1 MPKKKTSAIKQIE
14 AVRNLVDAYRRIYRP
29 KGIDPDK
36 ILADFAAFVAQRLA
50 SPGARTDFEELCK
63 SGCVP
68 PVLAAIVV
76 SLRAFPHLERFW
88 IEIVC
93 RPERRQRA
101 TRALEK
107 AGAIIEEVFEDFI
120 GIEDEIPKDA
130 WNSLGH
136 LLPSGLVSELRFYVS
151 LLNIGEGME
160 AGTKPRSIREVSK
173 YLLASYV
180 KRTTGRF
187 HDGNVSGLLAEVI
200 GPADYNEV
208 AQRMWRSRNY
218 ARLEKQFSK
227 FTDFAVAT
235 SVVIGNRT

>member
-1 MPKKKTSAIKQIE
+1 M
-14 AVRNLVDAYRRIYRP
+14 
-29 KGIDPDK
+29 
-36 ILADFAAFVAQRLA
+36 
-50 SPGARTDFEELCK
+50 
-63 SGCVP
+63 
-68 PVLAAIVV
+68 
-76 SLRAFPHLERFW
+76 ERFW

-120 GIEDEIPKDA
+120 AIEDEMPKDA

-160 AGTKPRSIREVSK
+160 AGTKKPRSIREVTK

-187 HDGNVSGLLAEVI
+187 HDGNVSGLLAEVF
-200 GPADYNEV
+200 GPVDYNEV

-227 FTDFAVAT
+227 LTDFAVAT

>member
-1 MPKKKTSAIKQIE
+1 MPKKKTSAIDQIE
-14 AVRNLVDAYRRIYRP
+14 AVRALVETYRRIYRP
-29 KGIDPDK
+29 KGIDLDK
-36 ILADFAAFVAQRLA
+36 FLANFAAYVAHRLA
-50 SPGARTDFEELCK
+50 SPGARTDFEKLCQ

-68 PVLAAIVV
+68 QVLAAIVV
-76 SLRAFPHLERFW
+76 SLRAFPQMERFW

-93 RPERRQRA
+93 RPDRRQRA
-101 TRALEK
+101 TRVLEK
-107 AGAIIEEVFEDFI
+107 AVSMIEEVFEDFI
-120 GIEDEIPKDA
+120 AIEDEMPKDA

-136 LLPSGLVSELRFYVS
+136 MLPSGLVSELRFYVS
-151 LLNIGEGME
+151 LINIGKEM
-160 AGTKPRSIREVSK
+160 APGTKPRSIREVSK

-187 HDGNVSGLLAEVI
+187 HDGNVSGLLAEVF
-200 GPADYNEV
+200 GPLDYNEV

-227 FTDFAVAT
+227 LTDFAVAT